1 MLTSAKVSSIL
12 QRVKRG
18 EPCEHRDADRA
29 RPLHRGRDASRWRES
44 TRDHQPRHRRA
55 RRPRDE
61 RDGRGRGPRGACRTR
76 RTARVGEARLRRA
89 RQGHPRVRGGV
100 RGARRRADPDPRRR
114 AGQDDPR
121 GQDRAA
127 QGRRHARAL
136 RRAVAPGARDQRPQ
150 HRPRRRRPRAAPPA
164 RRRRRDRAVEL
175 PDHAAV
181 QQARPGVAGG
191 QHGRGQAGRHD
202 AADDAAAGRDLRRGR
217 AAGRRLQRAA
227 RPRPRRRRRAR
238 PPPARAQGRLHRLA
252 RRSASRSRRS
262 PRPGPS
268 A

>member
-1 MLTSAKVSSIL
+1 MSIETLIEHGLYIAGATEPLAGDTREIVNPGTGELVGRVTSATA
-12 QRVKRG
+12 
-18 EPCEHRDADRA
+18 EDADRA
-29 RPLHRGRDASRWRES
+29 V
-44 TRDHQPRHRRA
+44 RA
-55 RRPRDE
+55 AH
-61 RDGRGRGPRGACRTR
+61 DG
-76 RTARVGEARLRRA
+76 TARVGEARVRRA
-89 RQGHPRVRGGV
+89 REGHPRVRGGV
-100 RGARRRADPDPRRR
+100 RGARRRAGADPRRR

-127 QGRRHARAL
+127 QGGRHARAL
-136 RRAVAPGARDQRPQ
+136 RRPVAPGARDQRPQ
-150 HRPRRRRPRAAPPA
+150 PRPRRRRPRAAPPA
-164 RRRRRDRAVEL
+164 RRRGRDRAVEL

-181 QQARPGVAGG
+181 QQARPGVAGR

-202 AADDAAAGRDLRRGR
+202 AADHAPAGRDLRRGR
-217 AAGRRLQRAA
+217 AAGGRLQRAL
-227 RPRPRRRRRAR
+227 RPRQRRRRRAR